1 MSIMTGADVGADW
14 VVAADVKV
22 VTKDP
27 ENSDLYEWSLEYSEA
42 TGREADRVGRAS
54 TRQQETKQ
62 PR

>member
-1 MSIMTGADVGADW
+1 MSMITAGDVGADW

-22 VTKDP
+22 VTSDP

-54 TRQQETKQ
+54 AKQ
-62 PR
+62 RENGRNK